1 MGIANPRFVHQVR
14 VFSFLRRYVGDR
26 AERRDDGARRSREAE
41 TMRDDDGDDRH
52 DGRDARDAEDGR
64 RDDARR
70 DEGRHHRDGDDRA
83 RRERPDVN
91 DLVSVKID
99 NLSYDARE
107 EYLREAFSR
116 YGEIGDVYV
125 PLDRETRRPRGFC
138 FVRYASKADA
148 EAAVSGMHEIDFM
161 GRQIRCSIA

>member
-1 MGIANPRFVHQVR
+1 
-14 VFSFLRRYVGDR
+14 
-26 AERRDDGARRSREAE
+26 
-41 TMRDDDGDDRH
+41 MRDDDGDDRH

-64 RDDARR
+64 RDEARR

-107 EYLREAFSR
+107 EDLREAFSR

-138 FVRYASKADA
+138 F
-148 EAAVSGMHEIDFM
+148 
-161 GRQIRCSIA
+161 